1 MPLTLVDT
9 SSWIEALRKDGDP
22 EVTKRVFSLM
32 SEGTACLCDM
42 VILELWNGAR
52 GEKEKQGLTELEEA
66 LRFLAIDWS
75 VWKVAKGLARTC
87 RSLGLTIPTTD
98 LLVFA
103 CARWHDVEL
112 EHCDEHFNLLKEAVG
127 TNGW

>member
-9 SSWIEALRKDGDP
+9 SSWIEALRQDGDP
-22 EVTKRVFSLM
+22 DVTKRVFNLM

-66 LRFLAIDWS
+66 LRFLPIDRS
-75 VWKVAKGLARTC
+75 VWKLAKGLARTC
-87 RSLGLTIPTTD
+87 RSRGLTIPTTD

-103 CARWHDVEL
+103 CAEWHGAEL
-112 EHCDEHFNLLKEAVG
+112 EHCDEHLNLLKEAACTDG
-127 TNGW
+127 